1 MFKAT
6 LFILFIFLTSTSA
19 FSQNEAVKISLS
31 DKFSGLD
38 TLATTSPD
46 VAADRIRPLLYNSL
60 VKKNDNF
67 EYVGELAKEIKIDYS
82 NLTITFVLNENVKF
96 HNGKTLTSADAKYTL
111 DALLKSNGYKANSF
125 FDTVYNKTQPHILS
139 IEIPDS
145 NTLILK
151 VCRFELIYQT
161 LSNLVAIPIIPEG
174 SLDLQNSA
182 PIGTGAFKFVKFEKA
197 EDLVELEANP
207 NYWQGSP
214 QIKRVIIKTVSD
226 TNVLQTELQTGR
238 IDIAPNPINISVD
251 AIDNL
256 AKNQNLQV
264 IESEGSNIRYIS
276 FNVKAKT
283 VKNVKL
289 RQAIA
294 FAIDREKIVREI
306 LHGKAKV
313 AHSVLP
319 EQSWAYSANI
329 KYDFN
334 PIKAKKLLKESGYKG
349 QTIKFKLATGNQAV
363 AEYAQVIQQMLKDV
377 GIKVE
382 IETLEL
388 NTLLE
393 QLKQGKFQM
402 TTSQWA
408 GGNQDPL
415 FLRDLFQTKE
425 SPDVKQGGRNRSRY
439 SNSEFDKI
447 IESAVTGKDKLKA
460 KEFYAKAQAIA
471 AKDLPYITLW
481 YPKNSVIANERIG
494 NIKINASG
502 DWSFVK
508 NLLLVQL
515 N

>member
-1 MFKAT
+1 MLKIILLVFIAILVFSAE
-6 LFILFIFLTSTSA
+6 LFAQSD
-19 FSQNEAVKISLS
+19 AVKIAIS

-38 TLATTSPD
+38 TLTTTSPD
-46 VAADRIRPLLYNSL
+46 AAADRIRTLLYNSL
-60 VKKNDNF
+60 VTKNDNF

-82 NLTITFVLNENVKF
+82 NLTITFVLNENIKF

-111 DALLKSNGYKANSF
+111 DALFKSNGYKASTF

-139 IEIPDS
+139 IEMPDS
-145 NTLILK
+145 NTLIIK
-151 VCRFELIYQT
+151 VRRFELLYQT

-174 SLDLQNSA
+174 SLELQNST
-182 PIGTGAFKFVKFEKA
+182 PIGTGAFKFVKFDKA
-197 EDLVELEANP
+197 GNSVELEANQ

-214 QIKRVIIKTVSD
+214 KFKRLIIKTVSD
-226 TNVLQTELQTGR
+226 ADALQAELLTGQ
-238 IDIAPNPINISVD
+238 IDIAANPTNISAD
-251 AIDNL
+251 TFDES
-256 AKNQNLQV
+256 AKNPNLQV
-264 IESEGSNIRYIS
+264 IESEGSNIRYIA
-276 FNVKAKT
+276 FNVKAKN

-294 FAIDREKIVREI
+294 YAIDREKIINELI
-306 LHGKAKV
+306 KGQAKI
-313 AHSVLP
+313 AYSVLP

-329 KYDFN
+329 KYEFN

-349 QTIKFKLATGNQAV
+349 QPISFKISSGNQAV
-363 AEYAQVIQQMLKDV
+363 SQYSQVIQQMLKDV

-388 NTLLE
+388 NTLLD

-402 TTSQWA
+402 TIAQWA
-408 GGNQDPL
+408 GGNQDPI

-425 SPDVKQGGRNRSRY
+425 SPDVKPGGRNRSRY

-447 IESAVTGKDKLKA
+447 IESATTAKDKA
-460 KEFYAKAQAIA
+460 EVKEFYAKAQMMVAR
-471 AKDLPYITLW
+471 DLPYITLW
-481 YPKNSVIANERIG
+481 YQKNMVIANKRIG

-508 NLLLVQL
+508 NLTLVQ